1 MKNSMP
7 NINKDS
13 IFSFHEALER
23 VISDLPERSREII
36 KSRYGIADGKIQT
49 LEEIGKKYKITRE
62 RIRQIIKEVF
72 KKIKAKK
79 QSGIF
84 EEAKRKIEF
93 TIDRNG
99 GIIKKEDLL
108 FKLGGKDCKEHGSV
122 SIFLESLE
130 SVIFNEGKA
139 EIEKSVSFAN
149 FDFGHWKEIKNEAK
163 DILDKLEKTLGINE
177 LTRELSKR
185 GKDISQEKLH
195 SHLSISKEI
204 KKNKFDK
211 WGISHWIEINPK
223 IVWQKTYLVLK
234 EAKKPLHYKEIAKL
248 IDKYYS
254 GKKKTHPQT
263 VHNELIKNERF
274 VLVGRGIYAL
284 SEWGYKEGTV
294 KDVLE
299 EILSQSP
306 HPMKSSEILDNILKV
321 RQVKKSTVLINLN
334 NFFEKAGKD
343 AYTIKKQG

>member
-1 MKNSMP
+1 MP
-7 NINKDS
+7 KISDNS
-13 IFSFHEALER
+13 IFSFQEALER

-36 KSRYGIADGKIQT
+36 KSRYGITENKAQT
-49 LEEIGKKYKITRE
+49 LEEIGRKYKITRE

-72 KKIKAKK
+72 KKIKARK
-79 QSGIF
+79 QSSVF

-93 TIDRNG
+93 TISRNN

-108 FKLGGKDCKEHGSV
+108 CKLGGQVHREHGSV
-122 SIFLESLE
+122 SIFMESLE
-130 SVIFNEGKA
+130 NIVFNEGKA
-139 EIEKSVSFAN
+139 EIEKSVHFSD
-149 FDFGHWKEIKNEAK
+149 FDFGLWKEVKNEAK
-163 DILDKLEKTLGINE
+163 DILNKLEKTLEISE
-177 LTRELSKR
+177 LASELSKR
-185 GKDISQEKLH
+185 GKDISQEKLRNFI
-195 SHLSISKEI
+195 SVSKEI

-274 VLVGRGIYAL
+274 ILVGRGIYAL
-284 SEWGYKEGTV
+284 AEWGYKEGTV
-294 KDVLE
+294 KDVLQ
-299 EILSQSP
+299 EILSRNP
-306 HPMKSSEILDNILKV
+306 KPMKSGEILDNILKV
-321 RQVKKSTVLINLN
+321 RLVKKSTVFINLN
-334 NFFEKAGKD
+334 NFFEKSGKD